1 MISGASGHLDG
12 GKGPKPAPI
21 RTEGYC
27 LMASSAWMRKPFW
40 KQAVRA
46 GERLDLTACLYRFPG
61 LSGGGR
67 RSVRDG
73 DQLVRITVYDSG
85 TEPLD

>member
-12 GKGPKPAPI
+12 GKGAKPAPI

-40 KQAVRA
+40 KQAVKA
-46 GERLDLTACLYRFPG
+46 EERPDLHRQF
-61 LSGGGR
+61 
-67 RSVRDG
+67 
-73 DQLVRITVYDSG
+73 I
-85 TEPLD
+85 

>member
-12 GKGPKPAPI
+12 GKGSKPAPI

-46 GERLDLTACLYRFPG
+46 GERPDLHRLFIQV
-61 LSGGGR
+61 SGAIRGR
-67 RSVRDG
+67 PAFRER
-73 DQLVRITVYDSG
+73 
-85 TEPLD
+85 

>member
-12 GKGPKPAPI
+12 GKGAKPAPI

-40 KQAVRA
+40 KQAVKAEERPDLPVYIGFRGYPGEA
-46 GERLDLTACLYRFPG
+46 GVP
-61 LSGGGR
+61 
-67 RSVRDG
+67 
-73 DQLVRITVYDSG
+73 
-85 TEPLD
+85 